1 MFETIGF
8 NYIPYFWNN
17 VYNLLLLNY
26 TFKEKKKQKKTG
38 KVFNYII
45 LYFSNKWIYIYIYIG
60 FSWMVPP

>member
-8 NYIPYFWNN
+8 NYIPYFWNK

-26 TFKEKKKQKKTG
+26 TFKEKKKKKTG

-45 LYFSNKWIYIYIYIG
+45 LYFSSKGIYIYIYRFFVDG
-60 FSWMVPP
+60 TP